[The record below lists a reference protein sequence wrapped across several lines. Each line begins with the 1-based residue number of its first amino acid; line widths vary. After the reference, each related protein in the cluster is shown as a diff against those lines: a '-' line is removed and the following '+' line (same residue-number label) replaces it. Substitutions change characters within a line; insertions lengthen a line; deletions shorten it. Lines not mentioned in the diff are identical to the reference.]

1 MSHDTTTDDSTDT
14 QLVRLV
20 YGADGGIERAIGP
33 ADSRA
38 ELRRLVAQR
47 SSYLRSLRLGRV
59 VDAAGVD
66 CGLFWRPDGRPDHVP
81 EWMQ

>member
-1 MSHDTTTDDSTDT
+1 MSHDTTSDDSTDT
-14 QLVRLV
+14 QLVRPV
-20 YGADGGIERAIGP
+20 YGDDGAIERAIGP

-38 ELRRLVAQR
+38 ELRRLVARR

-66 CGLFWRPDGRPDHVP
+66 CGLSWRPDESPDHIP
-81 EWMQ
+81 EWI